1 MIKTDKKLSLVFSL
15 IAILSIAG
23 FISCSN
29 TTTTSSVAI
38 EPVGG
43 GCWFPPPE
51 YYYYTNYYI
60 STKEVENVEGFY
72 LYIIDTQDGI
82 VYGQNVYGELPP
94 NWENYQPL
102 QLNNNVEYGY
112 TFEGVNPADKKTLQA
127 GTIGFANFPEGVVEL
142 EFTKGVSHEYL
153 NKKFYFEE
161 FYPNNK

>member
-60 STKEVENVEGFY
+60 STKEVS
-72 LYIIDTQDGI
+72 
-82 VYGQNVYGELPP
+82 
-94 NWENYQPL
+94 
-102 QLNNNVEYGY
+102 
-112 TFEGVNPADKKTLQA
+112 K
-127 GTIGFANFPEGVVEL
+127 
-142 EFTKGVSHEYL
+142 
-153 NKKFYFEE
+153 YFI
-161 FYPNNK
+161 